1 MFGKTVQSI
10 LLNILANEQR
20 SLSMDCRVVLEAGVT
35 VYDVETPDEAIR
47 ITIAKTGKMLNPD
60 LSFVE
65 INPGS
70 RACPHCGDTL
80 EAAFVSASDAL
91 VALELTMDVFNVDGE
106 EHATRIARSEIGQ
119 QLEEVPLTVLE
130 TEVLENAE

>member
-1 MFGKTVQSI
+1 
-10 LLNILANEQR
+10 
-20 SLSMDCRVVLEAGVT
+20 MDCRVVLEAGVT

-47 ITIAKTGKMLNPD
+47 IAIAKTGKMLNPD

-91 VALELTMDVFNVDGE
+91 LALELTMDVFNVDGE